1 MLQHNWQQLANK
13 LNTIGLLVDTCC
25 IWKKGPGLLTE
36 LRLDKQRLHYCEFC
50 NNAKRKYG
58 EDFCVRHDTET
69 IASYVQSTP
78 TTPKLFCC
86 PAGAEEY
93 VIPVVISNKILGAI
107 LIGPFRGK
115 STCTNLP
122 LWRPQLG
129 PALTKIIKEIIYP
142 VLEEL
147 YLAHPALTANDDRIN
162 NVIEYIDNNFHQN
175 ITLKMA
181 ANRVFLSESRLSHLF
196 KERCQED
203 FSTYLAK
210 VRVKEAEALLRD
222 TLLSIDEIANRC
234 GLNNRCHFSCIFKK
248 YNGLAPGQYRKKAKE
263 ATLLYKEKIS
273 NIEL

>member
-1 MLQHNWQQLANK
+1 MLQHNWQQFAEK

-50 NNAKRKYG
+50 NNAKRKHG

-69 IASYVQSTP
+69 IASYVQNNP
-78 TTPKLFCC
+78 AKPKLFCC

-93 VIPVVISNKILGAI
+93 IIPVVISNKILGAI
-107 LIGPFRGK
+107 FIGPFRGK
-115 STCTNLP
+115 TTCSNLP
-122 LWRPQLG
+122 LWRSELG
-129 PALTKIIKEIIYP
+129 PALIKIVNEIIYP
-142 VLEEL
+142 ILEEL
-147 YLAHPALTANDDRIN
+147 YITHPTLIADDNRVN
-162 NVIEYIDNNFHQN
+162 SVIEYIDNNFNQN
-175 ITLKMA
+175 ITLSMA
-181 ANRVFLSESRLSHLF
+181 ANKVFLSESRLSHLF
-196 KERCQED
+196 KEKYQED

-248 YNGLAPGQYRKKAKE
+248 YNGLAPGQYRKKAKAE
-263 ATLLYKEKIS
+263 TLLYKEKIS
-273 NIEL
+273 NIKL